1 MVRNIEKMIAVDS
14 DDFAEVMALALRS
27 AMMDSQSKLRIIK
40 RVIIDNVEMVN
51 DKALHLLIDEV
62 DNSPFKEENS
72 DLFTDIIYHLI
83 CERNRRI
90 NNRTVQH

>member
-40 RVIIDNVEMVN
+40 RVIIDNVEKVY
-51 DKALHLLIDEV
+51 
-62 DNSPFKEENS
+62 KE
-72 DLFTDIIYHLI
+72 
-83 CERNRRI
+83 
-90 NNRTVQH
+90 